1 MREKSCGTVTFT
13 IADGEIKYLLT
24 KTDYGV
30 YGFAKGHVEDGESE
44 RQTAIRE
51 TWEETS
57 VNPKIVNGFRKTIEY
72 TLKNGN
78 EKTVVF
84 FLGDFGTQQ
93 PCHND
98 GFENMTYKILPYEE
112 ALELLTFDNTKR
124 ILKSAHAFLTKK
136 YKNN

>member
-13 IADGEIKYLLT
+13 RADGEIKYLLT

-30 YGFAKGHVEDGESE
+30 YGFAKGHVEEGESE
-44 RQTAIRE
+44 RQTAVRE

-57 VNPKIVNGFRKTIEY
+57 VTPKIVGGFRKTIQY
-72 TLKNGN
+72 KLKNGN

-84 FLGDFGTQQ
+84 FLGDFGTQN

-98 GFENMTYKILPYEE
+98 GFENMTYAIVP
-112 ALELLTFDNTKR
+112 
-124 ILKSAHAFLTKK
+124 
-136 YKNN
+136 